1 MSGRGAGGGVE
12 VGDGGGREVGVWGEE
27 EGALQFGRGDN
38 GVLEGFG
45 DALGE
50 EQVALGEVRKDLFED
65 FGEVDGACC
74 C

>member
-1 MSGRGAGGGVE
+1 MCGRGTCGGVE
-12 VGDGGGREVGVWGEE
+12 VGDGGGRQVGVWGEE

-50 EQVALGEVRKDLFED
+50 EEVALGEMGEDLFED
-65 FGEVDGACC
+65 FREVDGACC